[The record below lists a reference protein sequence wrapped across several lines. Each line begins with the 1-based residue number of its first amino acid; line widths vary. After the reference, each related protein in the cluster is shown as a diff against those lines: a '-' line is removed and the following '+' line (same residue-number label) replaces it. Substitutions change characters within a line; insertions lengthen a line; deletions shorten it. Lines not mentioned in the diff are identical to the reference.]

1 MFSCRPNLAR
11 FAPVTLA
18 TVAALASACAPERVD
33 MNVHDIFTSDAA
45 RYALQMKMAPELLSA
60 VGGFLPADG
69 WPASAPRLLLDLP
82 IVAENKIDLAGANI
96 DTSAYSGLRPH
107 WAQVIV
113 SSPDGTQLTP
123 TPTMIELFVGPS
135 SATSIT
141 DPGVAPLASGAYPET
156 MTSMAG
162 GCDAGPLGGTCAPTD
177 GGWTASP
184 QTLIF
189 GADAQLALQQFI
201 FAKTPFAI
209 FVVLHLPIDSAVNSA
224 MPLGAADLLFDVQF
238 EMAR

>member
-1 MFSCRPNLAR
+1 MFSRRPNLAR
-11 FAPVTLA
+11 FAPVALA
-18 TVAALASACAPERVD
+18 TLSALSLGCAPERVD

-45 RYALQMKMAPELLSA
+45 RYALQTKMPPDLLTA
-60 VGGFLPADG
+60 VGGFLPTDA
-69 WPASAPRLLLDLP
+69 WPATAPRLLLDLP
-82 IVAENKIDLAGANI
+82 IVAQNKIDLSGAGI
-96 DTSAYSGLRPH
+96 DTSPYSGLRPH

-141 DPGVAPLASGAYPET
+141 DTGVSPLASGAYPET
-156 MTSMAG
+156 MTSTAAD
-162 GCDAGPLGGTCAPTD
+162 CDAGPAGGACAPTD
-177 GGWTASP
+177 GGWTAAP

-189 GADAQLALQQFI
+189 GADAQLALQQYV
-201 FAKTPFAI
+201 FAKEPFSI
-209 FVVLHLPIDSAVNSA
+209 FVVLHLPIDSAVNPA
-224 MPLGAADLLFDVQF
+224 MPLGGADLLFDVQF